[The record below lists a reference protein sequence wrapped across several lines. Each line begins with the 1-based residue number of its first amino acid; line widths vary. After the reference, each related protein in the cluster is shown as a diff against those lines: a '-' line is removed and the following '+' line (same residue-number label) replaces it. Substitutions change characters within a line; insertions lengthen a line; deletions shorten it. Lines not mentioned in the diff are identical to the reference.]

1 MLNQKAFDLI
11 VEKTSAALAPQG
23 FQRDKDAGSEANA
36 LFTGESVAYSVFFD
50 EQKKQFELRA
60 CAMTEDGPDEKW
72 KVLSRWLFEPDAETN
87 PLSEAE
93 SIANDF
99 VETIEGPRR
108 VAAVQ
113 TAKRRRKS
121 DESNADPLFFYN
133 RLVGVFPE
141 LREEL
146 VEERSWYGE
155 VRGVTFAREHV
166 LPRMESLVSS
176 ARPEQIKKL
185 CDILGDMYVAGD
197 MDVRS
202 IITIV
207 LLNGIRDEAAVE
219 QKMVPQFRKEL
230 QEAYQAGKKYR
241 GKTVKP
247 EKKKK
252 PKKYSAETLN
262 DLR

>member
-1 MLNQKAFDLI
+1 MLDQKAFDLI
-11 VEKTSAALAPQG
+11 VEKTGAALTPQG
-23 FQRDKDAGSEANA
+23 FQRDKDGENETTA
-36 LFTGESVAYSVFFD
+36 LFVGESVAYSVFFD
-50 EQKKQFELRA
+50 EEKKQFELRA
-60 CAMTEDGPDEKW
+60 CAMTDDGPDEKW
-72 KVLSRWLFEPDAETN
+72 KILSRWLFEPEER
-87 PLSEAE
+87 PLAEAE

-113 TAKRRRKS
+113 TAKRKAKGG
-121 DESNADPLFFYN
+121 ESNADPLFFYN
-133 RLVGVFPE
+133 RLVGIFPD
-141 LREEL
+141 LRGEIT
-146 VEERSWYGE
+146 EERSWYGM
-155 VRGVTFAREHV
+155 VRGVTFAKEHV
-166 LPRMESLVSS
+166 LPKIESLLS
-176 ARPEQIKKL
+176 AGRPEQIKRL
-185 CDILGDMYVAGD
+185 CDILGDMYAAGD

-207 LLNGIRDEAAVE
+207 LLNGIHDPETVE

-230 QEAYQAGKKYR
+230 QEAYRAGKKYR

-252 PKKYSAETLN
+252 QKKYSAETLN

>member
-1 MLNQKAFDLI
+1 MLDQKAFDLI
-11 VEKTSAALAPQG
+11 VEKTSAALTPQG
-23 FQRDKDAGSEANA
+23 FQRDKSGENETTA
-36 LFTGESVAYSVFFD
+36 LFTGENVAYGVYFN
-50 EQKKQFELRA
+50 EEKKQFELRA
-60 CAMTEDGPDEKW
+60 CSMTEDGPDEKW
-72 KVLSRWLFEPDAETN
+72 KVLSRWLFEPDAG
-87 PLSEAE
+87 EAE

-108 VAAVQ
+108 MAAVQ
-113 TAKRRRKS
+113 TAKRRRKG
-121 DESNADPLFFYN
+121 DENNADPLFLYN
-133 RLVGVFPE
+133 RLVGIFPE
-141 LREEL
+141 LREEIT
-146 VEERSWYGE
+146 EERSWYGT

-166 LPRMESLVSS
+166 LPRMETLL
-176 ARPEQIKKL
+176 ANGRPEQIKKL
-185 CDILGDMYVAGD
+185 CDVLGDMYVAGD

-207 LLNGIRDEAAVE
+207 LLNGMQNPETVE
-219 QKMVPQFRKEL
+219 QKMAPQFRKEL

-252 PKKYSAETLN
+252 EKKYSAETLN

>member
-1 MLNQKAFDLI
+1 MLDQKAFDLI
-11 VEKTSAALAPQG
+11 VEKTGASLAPQG
-23 FQRDKDAGSEANA
+23 FQRDKNGENETTA
-36 LFTGESVAYSVFFD
+36 LFVGESVAYSVFFD

-72 KVLSRWLFEPDAETN
+72 KVLSRWLFEPEER
-87 PLSEAE
+87 PLAEAE

-113 TAKRRRKS
+113 TAKRKS
-121 DESNADPLFFYN
+121 KGGENNADPLFFFN
-133 RLVGVFPE
+133 RLVGIFPE
-141 LREEL
+141 LREEIT
-146 VEERSWYGE
+146 EERSWYGM

-166 LPRMESLVSS
+166 LPKIETFLNS
-176 ARPEQIKKL
+176 ARPEQMKRL
-185 CDILGDMYVAGD
+185 CDVLGDMYVAGD

-207 LLNGIRDEAAVE
+207 LLNGIHDPEIVE

-230 QEAYQAGKKYR
+230 QEAYRAGKKYR

-252 PKKYSAETLN
+252 EKKYSAETLN